1 MVTSAKVEHV
11 VNELINV
18 WQSQT
23 QPNLNGGGGWNLCCG
38 ASLRHPNGDRP
49 ELCPD
54 GTAAQWTSWGACKD
68 ETHREAEYLCRTK
81 VQRAE
86 AHYGPDPQADD
97 VKRRAEYLIGRACVF
112 PKQPPDQ
119 IVLVDVPHAGCAKL
133 VPADLDAFHVC
144 PIELKNTTSIR
155 KYFVLQE
162 VSDPAEESE
171 PRHGNALYAYSSKR
185 YNWDSLTQCFKNF
198 QSKAPSSISRA
209 RVSIRL
215 GQVFFWGRKLSQTTA
230 QEPGS
235 INQMSYKDCREQFAA
250 RLKKVVERKFT
261 EILHKSSFQ
270 RFQQL
275 LNITFYIMP
284 EGNGEKR
291 ETTFRDPRRTMERRA
306 EIRRLWAC
314 TSHAEVLR
322 LGGNKTRASS
332 RVEMASRVLRQSL
345 HPAQNEFKGG
355 KLAVNAIEQA
365 YLNPIDSAT
374 WQHFAMQT
382 LTWWPGIL

>member
-1 MVTSAKVEHV
+1 MKHIGKQKTFVGPRS
-11 VNELINV
+11 NELKLTI
-18 WQSQT
+18 
-23 QPNLNGGGGWNLCCG
+23 
-38 ASLRHPNGDRP
+38 
-49 ELCPD
+49 
-54 GTAAQWTSWGACKD
+54 
-68 ETHREAEYLCRTK
+68 
-81 VQRAE
+81 
-86 AHYGPDPQADD
+86 YGPDPQADD

-119 IVLVDVPHAGCAKL
+119 IVLVDVPHGCAKL

-162 VSDPAEESE
+162 MSDPAEESE
-171 PRHGNALYAYSSKR
+171 PRHGNALYAYSSDRKK
-185 YNWDSLTQCFKNF
+185 WDSLTQCFKNF

-209 RVSIRL
+209 RVSVRL
-215 GQVFFWGRKLSQTTA
+215 GQVFFWGRRLSQTAA

-261 EILHKSSFQ
+261 EILRKSSFQ

-291 ETTFRDPRRTMERRA
+291 EITFRDPRRTMERRA

-314 TSHAEVLR
+314 TSHAEVLQ
-322 LGGNKTRASS
+322 LGGNKTRTSS
-332 RVEMASRVLRQSL
+332 RVEMASRVLRKSL

-365 YLNPIDSAT
+365 SQCLLSLQSHRFRYLTA
-374 WQHFAMQT
+374 F
-382 LTWWPGIL
+382 TWWPGILRFRVKPPPRGLC